1 MKKSLNSRSRSKPRH
16 PQLGAVQLQAVA
28 DLFGVLSEESRLR
41 ILQALQSGPASVSEL
56 VERAEL
62 KQANASKQLGI
73 LLVAGVIARR
83 QEGNRAIYSIAMPM
97 VKKLCAIVCQGV
109 ARQAASRAAALAGQ
123 PLMTRPRRG
132 DATRS
137 GRFA

>member
-1 MKKSLNSRSRSKPRH
+1 MNKKKATPSKVKLRYAH
-16 PQLGAVQLQAVA
+16 LGTVKSGTTHLRTEQLQAVA
-28 DLFGVLSEESRLR
+28 ELFAVLSEESRLR

-83 QEGNRAIYSIAMPM
+83 QDGNRAIYSIAMPI
-97 VKKLCAIVCQGV
+97 VNKLCSIVCQGV
-109 ARQAASRAAALAGQ
+109 ARQAASRAASLAGS
-123 PLMTRPRRG
+123 R
-132 DATRS
+132 
-137 GRFA
+137 